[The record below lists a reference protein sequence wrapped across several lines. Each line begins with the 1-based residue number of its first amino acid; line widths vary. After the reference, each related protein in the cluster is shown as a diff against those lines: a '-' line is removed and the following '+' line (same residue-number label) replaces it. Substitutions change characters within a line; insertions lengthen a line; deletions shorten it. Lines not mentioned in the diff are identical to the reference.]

1 VTGRVVRAGLL
12 YFALTFGAG
21 FVLGPLRIL
30 FLVPRVGERTA
41 ELLELPVMIG
51 ITWLAARWVTGRLA
65 VPPRTAPRLA
75 VGAIAGALLL
85 VAEFTL
91 VLRLRGLTLEEYFA
105 TRDPVAGAAYYA
117 AVLLHGGDA
126 AAGPWRTGTRP
137 GRHRS
142 RAERRV
148 PSGPSPQAGI
158 CVPRQQPAVASL
170 LADRRHRTRPAAT
183 FRWSRSP
190 SNLGDAAR
198 NER

>member
-1 VTGRVVRAGLL
+1 MTGRVVRAGLL

-30 FLVPRVGERTA
+30 FLVPRIGTRAA

-51 ITWLAARWVTGRLA
+51 ISWLAARWVTGRLA

-117 AVLLHGGDA
+117 AVALMVLMPSL
-126 AAGPWRTGTRP
+126 AG
-137 GRHRS
+137 
-142 RAERRV
+142 RR
-148 PSGPSPQAGI
+148 
-158 CVPRQQPAVASL
+158 
-170 LADRRHRTRPAAT
+170 RRH
-183 FRWSRSP
+183 
-190 SNLGDAAR
+190 DV
-198 NER
+198 